1 MTCEECRD
9 NLVQYHLETLDE
21 GEREQ
26 VLAHLQSGC
35 ADCVEYLSQ
44 VRSTLEALPL
54 GLVPEPMSEAAA
66 DRLMARVRSSGGA
79 GHRTRRV
86 TPPEPANRP
95 SRFRRLAEAFAAGAV
110 AATITAAVFWNAFDR
125 ERKSVAGLR
134 DELARTQ
141 QSLDQLQSTVR
152 VTDEAVKLLQSPAVQ
167 LVSLQ
172 GTQAQPRAKAR
183 VLWDTERGAW
193 HFYAAGLSTPQPGK
207 TYQLWLI
214 NSDQKKISGGTFGV
228 TARGEASLL
237 AQAAPDA
244 GRIVAVAV
252 TDEPRGG
259 VPQPTGQI
267 QLVGQVQ

>member
-9 NLVQYHLETLDE
+9 NLLDYHLDALDE
-21 GEREQ
+21 GDRAR
-26 VLAHLQSGC
+26 VRAHLDGGC
-35 ADCVEYLSQ
+35 AGCAEQLAQ
-44 VRSTLEALPL
+44 VRSTLDVLPL
-54 GLVPEPMSEAAA
+54 GLAPEAMSKAAG
-66 DRLMARVRSSGGA
+66 DRLMARVRASAEGERMRLVSPAPGG
-79 GHRTRRV
+79 G
-86 TPPEPANRP
+86 P
-95 SRFRRLAEAFAAGAV
+95 SRFRRLIESFAAGAV
-110 AATITAAVFWNAFDR
+110 AAAITAAVFWNAFDR
-125 ERKSVAGLR
+125 ERTSVASLR

-193 HFYAAGLSTPQPGK
+193 HFYAAGLSTPPEGK

-214 NSDQKKISGGTFGV
+214 NSDQRKISGGTFGV
-228 TARGEASLL
+228 SRGEASLL

-244 GRIVAVAV
+244 GRIVALAV
-252 TDEPRGG
+252 TDEPSGG